1 MVSKVELGTVKVY
14 QYTVRAT
21 DAASFDAGEVHQVM
35 STFAIAREMEW
46 SSRLFALEMRE
57 ADEEGIGTML
67 EIKHISPALFNTEL
81 NFEAKLVSIEKNE
94 LICEIRVL
102 AGERLIA
109 TGRTGQKILKKD
121 KLNQIFTS
129 LER

>member
-1 MVSKVELGTVKVY
+1 MVSKVELGTGKVH

>member
-1 MVSKVELGTVKVY
+1 MVNKVEIGAVKTHRYV
-14 QYTVRAT
+14 VKNT
-21 DAASFDAGEVHQVM
+21 DAATFDAGEVHQVM

-46 SSRLFALEMRE
+46 SSRLFALEMKE

-67 EIKHISPALFNTEL
+67 EIKHVSPALFNTEL
-81 NFEAKLVSIEKNE
+81 SFEAKLVAVDKNE

-102 AGERLIA
+102 DGQRLVA

>member
-1 MVSKVELGTVKVY
+1 MVNSVGLGAIRTHQYKVK
-14 QYTVRAT
+14 AT
-21 DAASFDAGEVHQVM
+21 DAAAFNAGEVHQVM
-35 STFAIAREMEW
+35 STFALAREMEW
-46 SSRLFALEMRE
+46 SSRLFALEMKE

-67 EIKHISPALFNTEL
+67 EIQHQAPALFNTEL
-81 NFEAKLVSIEKNE
+81 NFEAKLVAVQKNE

-109 TGRTGQKILKKD
+109 TGRTAQKILKKD

>member
-1 MVSKVELGTVKVY
+1 MVNNVGLGAVRIHRYTVK
-14 QYTVRAT
+14 TT

-35 STFAIAREMEW
+35 STFALGREMEW
-46 SSRLFALEMRE
+46 SSRLFALEMKE

-67 EIKHISPALFNTEL
+67 EIRHVSPALFNTEL
-81 NFEAKLVSIEKNE
+81 NFEAKLLSIEKNE
-94 LICEIRVL
+94 LICEIRAL
-102 AGERLIA
+102 AGGRLIA